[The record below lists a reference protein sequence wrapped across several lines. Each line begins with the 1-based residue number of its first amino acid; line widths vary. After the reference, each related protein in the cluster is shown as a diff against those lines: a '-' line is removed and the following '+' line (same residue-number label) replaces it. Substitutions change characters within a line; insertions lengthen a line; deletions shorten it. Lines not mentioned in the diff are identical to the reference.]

1 MSYLCAGAW
10 LLVAACL
17 VTGCATAPQLPRS
30 GSLDLPVWLTEPS
43 PVLQEDAPVSLH
55 MSCPAHLE
63 PFCDRYKLP
72 AWVVYGV
79 VRCLGA
85 DEFLVNGVFRRF
97 SIEDEFGESN
107 VVVDKLHYD
116 VARRRIERRLSAI
129 ARAVA
134 EAETELDRMN
144 VLGSYVRRRFG
155 AFVLFSLAHADAMQA
170 APENFTNLLLDT
182 GESLDEMERFNREV
196 VATLDMQPGWSETE
210 DYYQVVQ
217 VGDFGY
223 GNPMDSF
230 RRTEEEGIHELARS
244 LVVKFSHLQRQF
256 STARSI
262 NDSVQEDA
270 VREEI
275 ALRMRGVRVLR
286 RVVDPGQRACLVT
299 VRLPCRGVARK

>member
-1 MSYLCAGAW
+1 
-10 LLVAACL
+10 
-17 VTGCATAPQLPRS
+17 
-30 GSLDLPVWLTEPS
+30 
-43 PVLQEDAPVSLH
+43 VLEKDAPVNLH
-55 MSCPAHLE
+55 MRCPAHLE

-85 DEFLVNGVFRRF
+85 DEFAVNGVFRRF
-97 SIEDEFGESN
+97 SITDEYGESN

-116 VARRRIERRLSAI
+116 VVRGRIERRLAQI
-129 ARAVA
+129 ARAIG

-155 AFVLFSLAHADAMQA
+155 AFVLFSLDYADAMQA

-182 GESLDEMERFNREV
+182 GESLDEMERFDREY
-196 VATLDMQPGWSETE
+196 VAGLGLQPGWTETK

-217 VGDFGY
+217 AGDFGY

-262 NDSVQEDA
+262 TDDVQEDA

-286 RVVDPGQRACLVT
+286 RIVDPGRRVCLVT
-299 VRLPCRGVARK
+299 VRVPRNGVARR